1 MEWTEG
7 IVRDKKV
14 WAPGLF
20 TLSIEAPDVQ
30 AIEPGQFLQLGYERS
45 DGHLH
50 RPYSVASPHGNT
62 LEFFIVLVES
72 GQLTPWLWKL
82 NPGDRID
89 VSKKPAGGFTLKK
102 CPDASTIWLV
112 GTGTGLAPYIAMLR
126 RPEIWQRYQKVV
138 LLHGIRHASD
148 QAYLEEI
155 AGYSERFGSQFVFVP
170 VISRE
175 QVAGALFG
183 RITNCLVDGSL
194 ETMTQCAL
202 TLDSCVMMC
211 GNPDMLDEMERLLGE
226 RGLKKH
232 RHSNPGQL
240 VIERY
245 W

>member
-7 IVRDKKV
+7 IVRNKKV

-20 TLSIEAPDVQ
+20 TLSIEAPEVHPF
-30 AIEPGQFLQLGYERS
+30 EPGQFLQLGYDRP

-50 RPYSVASPHGNT
+50 RPYSVASPHETT
-62 LEFFIVLVES
+62 LEFFIVLVEQ
-72 GQLTPWLWKL
+72 GQLTPWLWQL
-82 NPGDRID
+82 NPGDQIH
-89 VSKKPAGGFTLKK
+89 VSKKPAGGFTLTK
-102 CPDASTIWLV
+102 CPEATTIWLI

-126 RPEIWQRYQKVV
+126 RPEIWERYKKIV
-138 LLHGIRHASD
+138 LVHGIRHASD

-155 AGYSERFGSQFVFVP
+155 AGYSEGFGSQFVFVP
-170 VISRE
+170 VVSRE
-175 QVAGALFG
+175 QAAGALFG
-183 RITNCLVDGSL
+183 RITQCLVDGSL
-194 ETMTQCAL
+194 EAMAQCAL